1 MVMSETHSEKR
12 KFGKAG
18 ESSANKKARRDVS
31 KKYGKFTEDCIPD
44 GVFPI
49 GDDVFLFESTY
60 YDSVSVHIRRF
71 KKYGKTYYP
80 TPEGITL
87 DPRWIE
93 YIMRKK
99 KVLESVE
106 ELPSGLFPPE
116 RHIEI
121 TRENFID
128 FTFKRIKYGPDKEI
142 TISREQWAEMIKK
155 YGAIENAAI
164 DNMFQCMDFLTAYK
178 IFCESPIEK
187 TLPSLDVSLGQ
198 QYLTQIL
205 KKSICSLLNEKGLK
219 QPQTFAEELW
229 GNREETFN
237 SYVSSLEA
245 NEIADCFY
253 NNLFE
258 NEHFLLL
265 KPVHYVTQEF
275 LKNLRLNIILREKDA
290 YTLHKPVRHKFQRNR
305 VFVSDIDRQFQADL
319 VDMQSLAEFNKGYKY
334 LLTCVDLFSK
344 FAWAVP
350 LKDKFGKSVKSGLEI
365 IFKERKPK
373 VLQTDAEN
381 KISHFKTQLPSPVCL
396 NGEWEVGLSETIYPH
411 SWLNVNE
418 TNNYFLYKAGDG
430 NISSTVKRTIDVG
443 CYETMLDI
451 ISAVQLA
458 LPKNPNRF
466 TIIYNKATKR
476 VKINA
481 VQGNSLHLENLG
493 ELLGFKRNAI
503 TIGNMKSEFVADA
516 WSNFSVFYVYS
527 DLISP
532 QIVGDTQAPLLRI
545 VRTKG
550 KDGETISQYY
560 DRPQYLPL
568 VRHSFQTIQSELR
581 LNSGDFVP
589 FERGQIGSGLTHYKG
604 INFQKDYGIGGI
616 FRRLFRAALPF
627 LVKGGKTIGKEV
639 LMTGSRVASDVLSG
653 ENFKEAVKTRSR
665 ESGKKLAQKAIDS
678 SYRTVHRLRHA
689 SFYRKGCKRRRK
701 QFNSPPQL
709 ENQSQCRRK
718 TTQLVSRNETTQ
730 LNRKKQLNSGT
741 RTKQLNRRKQLNSAA
756 GMNNSTRKQER
767 NNSTRQ

>member
-18 ESSANKKARRDVS
+18 ESSVNKKARREVS

-49 GDDVFLFESTY
+49 GDDVFVFASTY
-60 YDSVSVHIRRF
+60 YDSASVHIRRF

-80 TPEGITL
+80 TPEGKTL
-87 DPRWIE
+87 DPRSNSFGGVE
-93 YIMRKK
+93 ALHR
-99 KVLESVE
+99 SVK
-106 ELPSGLFPPE
+106 GN
-116 RHIEI
+116 IV
-121 TRENFID
+121 
-128 FTFKRIKYGPDKEI
+128 K
-142 TISREQWAEMIKK
+142 
-155 YGAIENAAI
+155 
-164 DNMFQCMDFLTAYK
+164 
-178 IFCESPIEK
+178 
-187 TLPSLDVSLGQ
+187 DVKHWLSQ
-198 QYLTQIL
+198 
-205 KKSICSLLNEKGLK
+205 
-219 QPQTFAEELW
+219 
-229 GNREETFN
+229 
-237 SYVSSLEA
+237 
-245 NEIADCFY
+245 
-253 NNLFE
+253 
-258 NEHFLLL
+258 
-265 KPVHYVTQEF
+265 
-275 LKNLRLNIILREKDA
+275 KDA

-334 LLTCVDLFSK
+334 LLTCIDLFSK

-396 NGEWEVGLSETIYPH
+396 KGEWEVGLSEIIYPH

-481 VQGNSLHLENLG
+481 VQGSSLHLENLG

-503 TIGNMKSEFVADA
+503 IIGNMKSEFVADA
-516 WSNFSVFYVYS
+516 WSNFSVFLRLLRS
-527 DLISP
+527 NFTP
-532 QIVGDTQAPLLRI
+532 NCGDTQAPLLRI

-589 FERGQIGSGLTHYKG
+589 FERGQIGSGLTRYKG
-604 INFQKDYGIGGI
+604 INFQKGYGIGGI

-627 LVKGGKTIGKEV
+627 LVKGDSPECVKSELELFNLPGTQTVIQDGQWKQFHPLSNVFDNAPVEFHISGSAEDYIDLIQTQLYVKAKIVKVDNTPITKDDTIGPV
-639 LMTGSRVASDVLSG
+639 NLFLHSLFSQVDVSLNDRVVSNSSNTYPYRSYIETLLNHGYDSKTSQLTAELFYKDSDDGL
-653 ENFKEAVKTRSR
+653 
-665 ESGKKLAQKAIDS
+665 KK
-678 SYRTVHRLRHA
+678 RTEFL
-689 SFYRKGCKRRRK
+689 
-701 QFNSPPQL
+701 
-709 ENQSQCRRK
+709 
-718 TTQLVSRNETTQ
+718 
-730 LNRKKQLNSGT
+730 KKVPL
-741 RTKQLNRRKQLNSAA
+741 
-756 GMNNSTRKQER
+756 
-767 NNSTRQ
+767 

>member
-18 ESSANKKARRDVS
+18 ESSVNKKARREVS

-49 GDDVFLFESTY
+49 GDDVFVFASTY
-60 YDSVSVHIRRF
+60 YDSASVHIRRF

-99 KVLESVE
+99 KVPESLE

-116 RHIEI
+116 RHIQI
-121 TRENFID
+121 TSENFID
-128 FTFKRIKYGPDKEI
+128 FTFKRIKYSPDKEPTFKEI
-142 TISREQWAEMIKK
+142 TISREQWAEMIK
-155 YGAIENAAI
+155 
-164 DNMFQCMDFLTAYK
+164 NM
-178 IFCESPIEK
+178 
-187 TLPSLDVSLGQ
+187 
-198 QYLTQIL
+198 
-205 KKSICSLLNEKGLK
+205 
-219 QPQTFAEELW
+219 
-229 GNREETFN
+229 
-237 SYVSSLEA
+237 
-245 NEIADCFY
+245 
-253 NNLFE
+253 
-258 NEHFLLL
+258 
-265 KPVHYVTQEF
+265 
-275 LKNLRLNIILREKDA
+275 KDA

-334 LLTCVDLFSK
+334 LLTCIDLFSK

-396 NGEWEVGLSETIYPH
+396 KGEWEVGLSEIIYPH

-418 TNNYFLYKAGDG
+418 TNNYFLYKAVDG

-481 VQGNSLHLENLG
+481 VQGSSLHLENLG

-503 TIGNMKSEFVADA
+503 IIGNMKSEFVADA

-589 FERGQIGSGLTHYKG
+589 FER
-604 INFQKDYGIGGI
+604 
-616 FRRLFRAALPF
+616 
-627 LVKGGKTIGKEV
+627 VKGGKTIGKEV

-653 ENFKEAVKTRSR
+653 ENFKEAVKTRSK
-665 ESGKKLAQKAIDS
+665 ESGKKLVQKAIDRVQS
-678 SYRTVHRLRHA
+678 MVGKGQYKRKHSPECVKSELELFNLPGTQTVIQD
-689 SFYRKGCKRRRK
+689 GQWK
-701 QFNSPPQL
+701 QFHPLSNVFDNAPVEFHISGSAEDYIDL
-709 ENQSQCRRK
+709 SQ
-718 TTQLVSRNETTQ
+718 TQLYVKAKIVKVDNTPITKDDTIGPVNLFLHSLFSQVDVSLNDRVVSNSSNTYPYRSYIETLLNHGYDSKTSQ
-730 LNRKKQLNSGT
+730 LTAELFYKDSDDGLKK
-741 RTKQLNRRKQLNSAA
+741 RTEFLKESATVDMI
-756 GMNNSTRKQER
+756 GCIHSVYFIKIVFY
-767 NNSTRQ
+767 SI